1 MSHPSRLEAWIR
13 KTTTLLVLASSLLW
27 GAPPARADDGGGSE
41 ATPSPS
47 SDDDGGFFDDP
58 PAAPDPAAIKLERRL
73 AVGRAMREAHQRLAL
88 ATLFTMIGAEVVGTV
103 NAVQRR
109 QGTGEVPEAGL
120 VAHRVLA
127 STATGLY
134 LTTGTLVWAAPK
146 GPRAAGSSGP
156 APGHVDS
163 SKVHRAL
170 SVLHAIGMGTQL
182 VTGFLMANVASGGDY
197 EALLTAHLVSGYATV
212 GLMSAAGIVITFF

>member
-1 MSHPSRLEAWIR
+1 MSHPPRPEAWIR
-13 KTTTLLVLASSLLW
+13 NPAALLVLAASLLW
-27 GAPPARADDGGGSE
+27 GAPPARADDGGEGGSAE
-41 ATPSPS
+41 TTST
-47 SDDDGGFFDDP
+47 DDDGGFFDDP
-58 PAAPDPAAIKLERRL
+58 PAAPDPEAEKLARRL
-73 AVGRAMREAHQRLAL
+73 AVGRSMREAHQRMAL
-88 ATLFTMIGAEVVGTV
+88 ATLFTLIGAEVVGTV

-109 QGTGEVPEAGL
+109 QGTGAVPEAGL
-120 VAHRVLA
+120 AAHRILA
-127 STATGLY
+127 GTATGLY

-146 GPRAAGSSGP
+146 GPRSAGSSAP

-170 SVLHAIGMGTQL
+170 SVLHGIGMGAQL
-182 VTGFLMANVASGGDY
+182 VTGFLMANVASGADY